1 MNKYLIW
8 ILFVVLSTSV
18 AGQEDSTKLN
28 RWIPGGVVG
37 INVSQVALDNWTA
50 GGESSLAFGLLGN
63 FTLMHQ
69 TKQWFFD
76 NKLKLAYGRSKIGS
90 DDFRNTDNEIF
101 MDNLLSYNVGWEANP
116 YVSNTLRTVIADGF
130 DYSGETPVKISGF
143 WDPGYLN
150 QGIGMTYRHG
160 EFISTRLGL
169 GFKET
174 FTSEFTHYSDD
185 PETEEVEKFKFES
198 GIEFVTKA
206 KYAFTETVGIESEVF
221 LFAAFNELDV
231 WDVRWDTTFMAKIS
245 DWFNFNINVLLV
257 YDKSQ
262 SVKTQ
267 LKEAL
272 QFGITY
278 TLF

>member
-8 ILFVVLSTSV
+8 ILFVLLSGTIL
-18 AGQEDSTKLN
+18 AQKDSTKMN
-28 RWIPGGVVG
+28 KWIPGGIVG
-37 INVSQVALDNWTA
+37 LNVSQVALDNWTQ
-50 GGESSLAFGLLGN
+50 GGESSLAFGLIGN
-63 FTLMHQ
+63 FTLAYQ
-69 TKQWFFD
+69 TQQWLFD

-101 MDNLLSYNVGWEANP
+101 MDNLLSYNVGWDVNP

-130 DYSGETPVKISGF
+130 DYSGEEPVQISSF

-150 QGIGMTYRHG
+150 QGIGMTYQQS
-160 EFISTRLGL
+160 EIVSTRLGL

-174 FTSEFTHYSDD
+174 FTNKFTKYSDD

-198 GIEFVTKA
+198 GIELVTKA
-206 KYAFTETVGIESEVF
+206 KYAFSETVGIESELF
-221 LFAAFNELDV
+221 LFSAFAELDV

-278 TLF
+278 SLF